1 MTSHTSRCYPS
12 RNLLH
17 TPTIRVTIQTIQ
29 NDSRWGA
36 GESSPKGAT
45 DMDKGRIVDGTGHNM
60 FYEGTEGAEAFRSQE
75 RLYDYYAKQ
84 VAEKQNDKSNE

>member
-1 MTSHTSRCYPS
+1 
-12 RNLLH
+12 
-17 TPTIRVTIQTIQ
+17 
-29 NDSRWGA
+29 
-36 GESSPKGAT
+36 
-45 DMDKGRIVDGTGHNM
+45 M

>member
-1 MTSHTSRCYPS
+1 M
-12 RNLLH
+12 
-17 TPTIRVTIQTIQ
+17 
-29 NDSRWGA
+29 
-36 GESSPKGAT
+36 
-45 DMDKGRIVDGTGHNM
+45 MDNRKGRIVDGTGHNM